1 MLRSGPGEPDRRAYH
16 SFVAGWLG
24 GYCVWGK
31 QAPAASSLA
40 GRFLPIGL
48 AQNVTLVRD
57 VAVGQVLTR
66 DDVALDDGALEVR
79 FRGEM
84 EAAFGG

>member
-1 MLRSGPGEPDRRAYH
+1 MVKAGEEIG
-16 SFVAGWLG
+16 AG
-24 GYCVWGK
+24 
-31 QAPAASSLA
+31 
-40 GRFLPIGL
+40 
-48 AQNVTLVRD
+48 RD

-66 DDVALDDGALEVR
+66 DDVALDDGAVEVR

>member
-1 MLRSGPGEPDRRAYH
+1 MTTLPDYLAAVAAGLRS
-16 SFVAGWLG
+16 L
-24 GYCVWGK
+24 
-31 QAPAASSLA
+31 APAL
-40 GRFLPIGL
+40 
-48 AQNVTLVRD
+48 RD